1 MSIAYLHGVFV
12 ISKDLD
18 RMQRETWRE
27 REREAEWGTDEVVSA
42 RDFHVKMPTG
52 PQKCPIRYF

>member
-27 REREAEWGTDEVVSA
+27 REREAEWGN
-42 RDFHVKMPTG
+42 R
-52 PQKCPIRYF
+52 